1 MTNVPNIS
9 NEADISKAVR
19 ENLKRN
25 VLCGELDLSTG
36 KIAAAVAIGD
46 EKTLDNI
53 PQEYLD
59 NAFNQLNRTLQSGST
74 VHQGVYK
81 GNKEGLSIFTA
92 IAGISTPQGKL
103 DALLKASQ

>member
-1 MTNVPNIS
+1 MSNITNFS
-9 NEADISKAVR
+9 NEAEISKAVR

-36 KIAAAVAIGD
+36 STAAAVAIGD

-59 NAFNQLNRTLQSGST
+59 NAFNQLNRTLKTNST

-81 GNKEGLSIFTA
+81 GVKEGLSIFTA
-92 IAGISTPQGKL
+92 IGGITTPTGKL
-103 DALLKASQ
+103 EALLKASQ

>member
-1 MTNVPNIS
+1 MANVPNLN
-9 NEADISKAVR
+9 NEAEISKAVR

-25 VLCGELDLSTG
+25 VLCGELELSTG
-36 KIAAAVAIGD
+36 KVAATVAIAD

-59 NAFNQLNRTLQSGST
+59 NAFNQLNRTLQPGST

-92 IAGISTPQGKL
+92 IGGSATPEGKL
-103 DALLKASQ
+103 QALLEASQ